1 MQRVQALTPE
11 TIRAA
16 RRAVG
21 MSQRELAGRLG
32 YTAPWLNNI
41 EHGKRSLPWREA
53 PRLVEVLLAAHAAR
67 QEVHESL
74 AELGLAHLPVA
85 LCKETA
91 P

>member
-1 MQRVQALTPE
+1 MQRARALSTD
-11 TIRAA
+11 TIRTA

-21 MSQRELAGRLG
+21 MSQRKLAGRLG
-32 YTAPWLNNI
+32 YTASWLSNI
-41 EHGKRSLPWREA
+41 EHGKRGLPWREA

-74 AELGLAHLPVA
+74 AELGLAQLPVA
-85 LCKETA
+85 LYKETA